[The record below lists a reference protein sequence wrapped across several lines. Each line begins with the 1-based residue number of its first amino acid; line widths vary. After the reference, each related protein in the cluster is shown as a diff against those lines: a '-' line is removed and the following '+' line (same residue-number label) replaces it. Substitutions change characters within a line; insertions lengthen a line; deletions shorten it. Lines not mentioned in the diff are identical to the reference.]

1 MIGSVVSTNGAEEI
15 PRQLQSRPVVL
26 GQVVSDECEPVSAAT
41 VALSVIPHRG
51 RATRSE
57 RPCGWS

>member
-26 GQVVSDECEPVSAAT
+26 GQVVSDECEPVSART
-41 VALSVIPHRG
+41 VSLPLMPRKD
-51 RATRSE
+51 RATR
-57 RPCGWS
+57 